1 MNREEIRQILR
12 MPEED
17 FRREVMPLARE
28 TYRKAGNQ
36 LYGMSMLGYS
46 NICRNQ
52 CLYCGMRAGQ
62 KIPRFRLPVEE
73 IVGSALAAKDSGF
86 SRIFLIS
93 GEDPG
98 YGYEHLL
105 QVVEGIHA
113 LGLEI
118 SLACGEFSPS
128 QYQELK
134 AAGAG
139 EYVIKYEMGQREVFN
154 RLNPSTDF
162 DKRMAAIE
170 AVKASGL
177 KLASGNIVDYPGQTE
192 EMLIEDIELMVKL
205 DISWAPIVPYMPAKG
220 TPLAETGANG
230 CPAKPGERLK
240 ILKEIAIMRLL
251 MPEIRITAQQPG
263 DDLREGMA
271 SEQGNLDALMAGG
284 NILFCDLLPDAR
296 AGAFRVVDH
305 RELKGVSHF
314 RKMAEMSGME
324 LSL

>member
-1 MNREEIRQILR
+1 MTREEIRQILR

-28 TYRKAGNQ
+28 TYRNADNQ

-73 IVGSALAAKDSGF
+73 IVGSARAAKDSGF

-230 CPAKPGERLK
+230 GPAKPGERLK

-251 MPEIRITAQQPG
+251 MPEIRITAQQSG
-263 DDLREGMA
+263 ADLREGMA